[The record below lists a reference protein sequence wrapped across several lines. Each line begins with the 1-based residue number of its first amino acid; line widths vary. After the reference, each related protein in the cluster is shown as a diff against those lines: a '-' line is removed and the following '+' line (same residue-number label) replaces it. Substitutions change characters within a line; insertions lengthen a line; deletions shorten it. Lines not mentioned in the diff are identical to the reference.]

1 MREIKGFNSLPQN
14 EVVEFENLEKGAYI
28 CQIKSVED
36 VEEKEY
42 LKIKFDIVDGKYKG
56 WFSEMSG
63 DDLEVWSNQGT
74 TYRSYKENAA
84 RFFKAFITA
93 IEKSNAKS
101 NYRWNWDEKSLIGK
115 YFVAVFDEEE
125 YEDAFGDV
133 KVAIKVQD
141 IRSIPALKE
150 GAIKLP
156 GLKRLKKKTEPKPV
170 LSSYK
175 SIDINDDDLPF

>member
-14 EVVEFENLEKGAYI
+14 EIVEFENLEKGAYI

-56 WFSEMSG
+56 WFSEMAG
-63 DDLEVWSNQGT
+63 DDLDSWSNQGT

-101 NYRWNWDEKSLIGK
+101 NYRWNWDEKTGDFGTVVNNAANNIATATIGELVEKGVVSATVTEANGLYYYPLQELIQDLATGD
-115 YFVAVFDEEE
+115 FVAIQNKING
-125 YEDAFGDV
+125 YT
-133 KVAIKVQD
+133 
-141 IRSIPALKE
+141 PA
-150 GAIKLP
+150 P
-156 GLKRLKKKTEPKPV
+156 
-170 LSSYK
+170 
-175 SIDINDDDLPF
+175 